1 MRHRLAAMLLAGS
14 ALLAGS
20 GGAGAAPMKGPP
32 PPGRSTDQPHPR
44 DGNVAIRQ
52 ELDAA
57 RRAGTLD
64 AYDLF
69 LRRHSNHPL
78 ADVARRERAE
88 LAARLK

>member
-1 MRHRLAAMLLAGS
+1 MRRRLAAILLAGL
-14 ALLAGS
+14 ALAGS
-20 GGAGAAPMKGPP
+20 SAAAANAVKKP

-44 DGNVAIRQ
+44 DGNVAIRE

-57 RRAGTLD
+57 RRAGTVE

-78 ADVARRERAE
+78 AEGARRERAE
-88 LAARLK
+88 LAARPK